1 MNQVRA
7 IELPEEIFFAVLRLS
22 ELRGVSPAQW
32 IASQIPLGLLQRE
45 RPLADALNGIVGGV
59 DSSQEPHHP
68 QGPFSLISD
77 LIAEKFRKQGLNIP

>member
-7 IELPEEIFFAVLRLS
+7 IELPEDIFFAVLRLS

-45 RPLADALNGIVGGV
+45 RPLAEALNGIVGGV
-59 DSSQEPHHP
+59 DSSQEPHP
-68 QGPFSLISD
+68 QGPFSLVSD
-77 LIAEKFRKQGLNIP
+77 LVAEKFRKQGLIIP